1 MFSISSR
8 ALKILILDPEK
19 DNSKFGLRFCTGGYI
34 FQIEDSAGRPLLAG
48 PTYPN
53 EFVPVHGQGAPDT
66 FNHIPL
72 RIRGS
77 EDVMILGI
85 GRCNIESDRI
95 VEPCHWTIDK
105 RCENSISFST
115 RHTFNAYDIILE
127 RTISVESFKV
137 DVRAK
142 VSNNGSAYVPI
153 SWYPHPF
160 FPPVKD
166 GVMFSLPPLSV
177 MEKPTG
183 FFSNDGNHTRQA
195 NRNTGRHTPV
205 VQQIRSYGRKSFK
218 RGESSVRPIRLAG
231 IVKHGF

>member
-1 MFSISSR
+1 
-8 ALKILILDPEK
+8 
-19 DNSKFGLRFCTGGYI
+19 
-34 FQIEDSAGRPLLAG
+34 
-48 PTYPN
+48 
-53 EFVPVHGQGAPDT
+53 
-66 FNHIPL
+66 
-72 RIRGS
+72 
-77 EDVMILGI
+77 MILGI